1 MEGQKIYI
9 IGAGVAGLVS
19 ALELE
24 NAGFSPVILEGSEGI
39 GGRMKTDQKDG
50 FLLDHG
56 FQVLLT
62 AYPEARKYL
71 DFDALNLKYFEPGAI
86 IFGASETFIISDPL
100 RNPLK
105 ILNMAFSHVGSF
117 FDKVKMFSL
126 TQELKK
132 KSLDEIFNEP
142 SIPTHQYLREYG
154 FTELIITNFFKP
166 FFRGI
171 FLEKDLNTS
180 SRMFEFTF
188 KMFSEGLGAVPEK
201 GMIEIPNMLKR
212 QLKKTQFI
220 FNTKVKTVQ
229 GTDISL
235 ENGTTIQA
243 DRIIIATQPDKFMKQ
258 LEGQFSEPKSVI
270 TLYFSLHKS
279 FMNRAMLGLIPGEN
293 HLINNLMFMSD
304 VSPAYAT
311 NDKALLSVSI
321 LDTEMKEKEL
331 IKSVRNELESISR
344 ITPEHFKFVKS
355 YHISYALPTIDDM
368 SYSIP
373 FTECKLTDHVYL
385 AGDYLL
391 NGSINAAMASGR
403 IAAEAVVHSY
413 TSVY

>member
-1 MEGQKIYI
+1 MKGQNIYI
-9 IGAGVAGLVS
+9 IGAGVAGLV
-19 ALELE
+19 AAIELE
-24 NAGFSPVILEGSEGI
+24 KAGYSPVILEESEGI
-39 GGRMKTDQKDG
+39 GGRMKTDEADG

-71 DFDALNLKYFEPGAI
+71 DFASLNLKYFEPGAI
-86 IFGASETFIISDPL
+86 IFGAKDTFIVSDPL

-105 ILNMAFSHVGSF
+105 VVNMAFSHVGSF

-132 KSLDEIFNEP
+132 KSLDDIFNEP
-142 SIPTHQYLREYG
+142 STPTYQYLKEYG
-154 FTELIITNFFKP
+154 FTEQIITNFFKP

-171 FLEKDLNTS
+171 FLEKDLKTS

-188 KMFSEGLGAVPEK
+188 KMFSEGMGAIPAN
-201 GMIEIPNMLKR
+201 GMIEIPKMLR
-212 QLKKTQFI
+212 QRLHSTEFL
-220 FNTKVKTVQ
+220 FNTKVKAIQ
-229 GTDISL
+229 GTQIDL
-235 ENGTTIQA
+235 ENGERIQA

-258 LEGQFSEPKSVI
+258 LDGQFSPAKSVI

-279 FMNRAMLGLIPGEN
+279 FMGRAMLGLIPGEN
-293 HLINNLMFMSD
+293 HLINNLVFMSD
-304 VSPAYAT
+304 VSSAYSK
-311 NDKALLSVSI
+311 NGRALLSVSI
-321 LDTEMKEKEL
+321 LATDLKEKEL
-331 IKSVRNELESISR
+331 IKAVQSELEALSR
-344 ITPEHFKFVKS
+344 INAEYFKFVKS
-355 YHISYALPTIDDM
+355 YYINYAIPTVDDVKGT
-368 SYSIP
+368 IP
-373 FTECKLTDHVYL
+373 FTECKISDQVFL

-413 TSVY
+413 MPVY